1 MEKKPKKIGVYIC
14 HCGGNISDYVDV
26 EKVRQSV
33 EGEDIVFIAKTTMFA
48 CSDANQ
54 RDMVEDINEGKLQ
67 EAEHDMVI
75 LSTGVLPNP
84 GIDKFFENE
93 TLAMDEFNF
102 VGQSDLLAS
111 PAKTSINGVFVAGTA
126 TGPMDIPDSIL
137 SAGSA
142 SSEAIS
148 YLIKHP

>member
-1 MEKKPKKIGVYIC
+1 
-14 HCGGNISDYVDV
+14 
-26 EKVRQSV
+26 
-33 EGEDIVFIAKTTMFA
+33 
-48 CSDANQ
+48 
-54 RDMVEDINEGKLQ
+54 
-67 EAEHDMVI
+67 
-75 LSTGVLPNP
+75 
-84 GIDKFFENE
+84 
-93 TLAMDEFNF
+93 MDEFNF